1 MYVPCRYCEGKKF
14 VTALQA
20 LQNQFQKIYS
30 DFELQGVME
39 DKLNSKAY
47 QTIQQR
53 MQTEEATCALTM
65 GQAERDG

>member
-1 MYVPCRYCEGKKF
+1 MSFSISKLNVSF
-14 VTALQA
+14 T
-20 LQNQFQKIYS
+20 QFQKVYS

-47 QTIQQR
+47 QTVAQR

-65 GQAERDG
+65 PSGDDGE